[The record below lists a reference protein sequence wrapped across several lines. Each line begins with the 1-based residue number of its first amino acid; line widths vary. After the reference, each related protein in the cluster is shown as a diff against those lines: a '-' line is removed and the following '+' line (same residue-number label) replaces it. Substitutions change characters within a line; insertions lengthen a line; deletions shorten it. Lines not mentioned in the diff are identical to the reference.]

1 MFWIGV
7 VDIAFKLLA
16 TRRERRALKRGALFP
31 PKRREKESLE
41 KVDDYLVTI
50 RNARDVRGQSTYLER
65 LEDALNFL
73 KYGGSPDDLDQELRF
88 LADDAVDRR
97 DVDYGMIR
105 TFVWAIPILGFLGT
119 VLGITVALGS
129 LDLTQLETT
138 GESLAAG
145 LKVAFDTTALALSL
159 VFALYFL
166 QFFSP
171 KQDGALAASVSRLV
185 DSELKG
191 RFQSEN
197 ASSFAANDLDATR
210 RFLQSVAGAF
220 EEATR
225 AQTDLWGETMANA
238 AQKSAELAYGAAN
251 RFGEAL
257 DKRLAD
263 GSAEWTRTLTQ
274 SQREFVEKTVRPAL
288 EEAYVAGVPVIVVD
302 TPVKDRDLV
311 SCSVLSD
318 NYEAGVLCGKHLL
331 SIRDSANIL
340 LLEHVTAESGKQRI
354 RGFLDTIRGHEGFN
368 VLGEG
373 ESDGQIENAMMVME
387 KLLKEHPEADTL
399 MALNDPSAFGGMA
412 AIRGAGLTDRFLVYG
427 VDGTPEA
434 KGMVKDGMMT
444 ATRAQFPLIV
454 SERTV
459 EQGYRFLREDISYG
473 EEVIVPVELIT
484 RDNVDRFNIN
494 GWQ

>member
-1 MFWIGV
+1 MYAA
-7 VDIAFKLLA
+7 IA
-16 TRRERRALKRGALFP
+16 
-31 PKRREKESLE
+31 
-41 KVDDYLVTI
+41 
-50 RNARDVRGQSTYLER
+50 
-65 LEDALNFL
+65 
-73 KYGGSPDDLDQELRF
+73 
-88 LADDAVDRR
+88 
-97 DVDYGMIR
+97 
-105 TFVWAIPILGFLGT
+105 
-119 VLGITVALGS
+119 
-129 LDLTQLETT
+129 
-138 GESLAAG
+138 GE
-145 LKVAFDTTALALSL
+145 
-159 VFALYFL
+159 
-166 QFFSP
+166 
-171 KQDGALAASVSRLV
+171 
-185 DSELKG
+185 
-191 RFQSEN
+191 
-197 ASSFAANDLDATR
+197 
-210 RFLQSVAGAF
+210 
-220 EEATR
+220 
-225 AQTDLWGETMANA
+225 
-238 AQKSAELAYGAAN
+238 
-251 RFGEAL
+251 
-257 DKRLAD
+257 
-263 GSAEWTRTLTQ
+263 
-274 SQREFVEKTVRPAL
+274 
-288 EEAYVAGVPVIVVD
+288 
-302 TPVKDRDLV
+302 
-311 SCSVLSD
+311 
-318 NYEAGVLCGKHLL
+318 EAGVLCGKHLL

-444 ATRAQFPLIV
+444 ATCAQFPLIV

>member
-1 MFWIGV
+1 MKE
-7 VDIAFKLLA
+7 DKLINIITNACPTICFMLLVSVSCLFFVSGIDTSLMQIKGEHVFGA
-16 TRRERRALKRGALFP
+16 TYMTMNNPYYQLLDEQ
-31 PKRREKESLE
+31 
-41 KVDDYLVTI
+41 I
-50 RNARDVRGQSTYLER
+50 RTLIEANGDRLISRDASMDSDKQ
-65 LEDALNFL
+65 
-73 KYGGSPDDLDQELRF
+73 LDQILELIDAGVEVLF
-88 LADDAVDRR
+88 LTPV
-97 DVDYGMIR
+97 
-105 TFVWAIPILGFLGT
+105 
-119 VLGITVALGS
+119 
-129 LDLTQLETT
+129 
-138 GESLAAG
+138 
-145 LKVAFDTTALALSL
+145 
-159 VFALYFL
+159 
-166 QFFSP
+166 
-171 KQDGALAASVSRLV
+171 
-185 DSELKG
+185 
-191 RFQSEN
+191 
-197 ASSFAANDLDATR
+197 
-210 RFLQSVAGAF
+210 
-220 EEATR
+220 
-225 AQTDLWGETMANA
+225 
-238 AQKSAELAYGAAN
+238 
-251 RFGEAL
+251 
-257 DKRLAD
+257 
-263 GSAEWTRTLTQ
+263 EWDNL
-274 SQREFVEKTVRPAL
+274 RPAL
-288 EEAYVAGVPVIVVD
+288 EKADAAGVPVIVVD

-340 LLEHVTAESGKQRI
+340 LLEH
-354 RGFLDTIRGHEGFN
+354 RGHEGFN

-444 ATRAQFPLIV
+444 ATCAQFPLIV